1 MKITL
6 RKTADKL
13 TVYIPKKDMEQAV
26 VQFDREGVFGGTLT
40 LANGWKLYLEPMDE
54 EPSLPKT
61 FEARKLGSDED

>member
-6 RKTADKL
+6 RKSGDRL
-13 TVYIPKKDMEQAV
+13 TVYIPKKDMEQDV

-40 LANGWKLYLEPMDE
+40 LSNGWKLYLEPMNE

-61 FEARKLGSDED
+61 FEARKIGSGED